1 MNKDYHIPVLLGPS
15 VEGMNI
21 RPDGVYADLTFGGG
35 GHSFEILEKLS
46 PKGRLLSFDQD
57 ADTFKNVFDDKRFQL
72 VYGNFAYL
80 KNYLKYYKAL
90 PVDGVL
96 ADLGV
101 SSHHFNAE
109 ERGFSFR
116 YDAPLDMRMNQ
127 EGDLTAKQVVNE
139 YTKEQL
145 LDVFWQYGEVRN
157 ARKLVDVIM
166 ASRTQKI
173 ISTTQQLSEVITSCA
188 KKHQEHKYYAQV
200 FQAIRIEVNQ
210 ELEVL
215 KNMLEQTVKVIKPG
229 GRLVVITYHSLEDR
243 LVKNFIKKGK
253 FSGQVEK
260 DFYGKIYRPFKEVN
274 TKVIVPLDEELELN
288 PRSRSAK
295 LRIAERLED

>member
-1 MNKDYHIPVLLGPS
+1 MNKEYHIPVLLNPS
-15 VEGMNI
+15 V
-21 RPDGVYADLTFGGG
+21 DGLAINPNGIYVDLTFGGG
-35 GHSFEILEKLS
+35 GHSSEILKQLDE
-46 PKGRLLSFDQD
+46 KGRLLAFDQD
-57 ADTFKNVFDDKRFQL
+57 QDALKNQFDDKRFEL
-72 VYGNFAYL
+72 VYGNFGFL

-90 PVDGVL
+90 PVDGIL

-101 SSHHFNAE
+101 SSHHFNKE

-116 YDAPLDMRMNQ
+116 YDAPLDMRMNR
-127 EGDLTAKQVVNE
+127 EGNLTAKQVVNE

-145 LDVFWQYGEVRN
+145 LDVFWQYGEVKN
-157 ARKLVDVIM
+157 ARKLVDTILSVR
-166 ASRTQKI
+166 SQKI
-173 ISTTQQLSEVITSCA
+173 ISTTQQFSEAIEPCA
-188 KKHQEHKYYAQV
+188 RKHQEHKYFAQV
-200 FQAIRIEVNQ
+200 FQAVRIEVNQ

-215 KNMLEQTVKVIKPG
+215 KNMLEQTAKVIKPG

-260 DFYGKIYRPFKEVN
+260 DFYGNQERPFKEVN
-274 TKVIVPLDEELELN
+274 RKVIIPLEEELLLN

-295 LRIAERLED
+295 LRIAEKL

>member
-1 MNKDYHIPVLLGPS
+1 MNRDYHIPVLLSQS
-15 VEGMNI
+15 VEGLAI
-21 RPDGVYADLTFGGG
+21 KSDGTYVDLTFGGG
-35 GHSFEILEKLS
+35 GHSSELLKQLSDKGKL
-46 PKGRLLSFDQD
+46 LAFDQD
-57 ADTFKNVFDDKRFQL
+57 QDALENQFNDDRFLL
-72 VYGNFAYL
+72 VYGNFGFL

-90 PVDGVL
+90 PVDGIL

-101 SSHHFNAE
+101 SSHHFNKE

-116 YDAPLDMRMNQ
+116 YDAPLDMRMNK
-127 EGDLTAKQVVNE
+127 EGDLTAKHVVNE

-145 LDVFWQYGEVRN
+145 LNVFWQYGEVRN
-157 ARKLVDVIM
+157 ARKLVDVIL
-166 ASRTQKI
+166 AARSQKI
-173 ISTTQQLSEVITSCA
+173 ISTTQQFSDTIESCA
-188 KKHQEHKYYAQV
+188 KKHQEHKYFAQV

-215 KNMLEQTVKVIKPG
+215 KRMLEQTAKVIKPG

-253 FSGQVEK
+253 FSGDVEK
-260 DFYGKIYRPFKEVN
+260 DFYGNQERPFKEIN
-274 TKVIVPLDEELELN
+274 RKVIIPSSEELELN

-295 LRIAERLED
+295 LRIAEKL

>member
-1 MNKDYHIPVLLGPS
+1 MNKDYHIPVLLSQS
-15 VEGMNI
+15 VDGLAINSEGTY
-21 RPDGVYADLTFGGG
+21 VDLTFGGG
-35 GHSFEILEKLS
+35 GHSSEILKQLS
-46 PKGRLLSFDQD
+46 IKGRLLAFDQD
-57 ADTFKNVFDDKRFQL
+57 QDALKNQFVDERFHL
-72 VYGNFAYL
+72 VYGNFGFL

-90 PVDGVL
+90 PVDGIL

-101 SSHHFNAE
+101 SSHHFNKE

-116 YDAPLDMRMNQ
+116 YDAPLDMRMNK
-127 EGDLTAKQVVNE
+127 EGDLTAKHVVNE
-139 YTKEQL
+139 YTKDQL
-145 LDVFWQYGEVRN
+145 LNVFWQYGEVKN
-157 ARKLVDVIM
+157 ARKLVDVILL
-166 ASRTQKI
+166 ARSQKI
-173 ISTTQQLSEVITSCA
+173 ISTTQQFSEIIESCA
-188 KKHQEHKYYAQV
+188 KKHQEHKYFAQV

-215 KNMLEQTVKVIKPG
+215 KQMLEQTAKVIKPG

-260 DFYGKIYRPFKEVN
+260 DFYGNQKRPFNEIN
-274 TKVIVPLDEELELN
+274 RKVIIPSSDELELN

-295 LRIAERLED
+295 LRIAEKL